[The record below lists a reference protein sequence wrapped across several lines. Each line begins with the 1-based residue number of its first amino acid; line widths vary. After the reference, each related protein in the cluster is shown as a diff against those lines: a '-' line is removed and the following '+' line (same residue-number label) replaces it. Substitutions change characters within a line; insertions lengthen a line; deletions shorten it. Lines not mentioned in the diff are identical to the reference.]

1 MSRTHSIIRRMS
13 AEEIRQRI
21 EKEAKRRLEEHLDQ
35 LRLEFER
42 MRLES
47 HRKWEEFLMRLDFP
61 LPVLVPEGSIPE
73 SEPEPVAAPAAASGG
88 TASLRD
94 EVRAIDAAENQV
106 DALKAFLAAC
116 VTRSDRAILL

>member
-1 MSRTHSIIRRMS
+1 MS
-13 AEEIRQRI
+13 AEEIRQKI

-61 LPVLVPEGSIPE
+61 LPELVPAGVIPE
-73 SEPEPVAAPAAASGG
+73 PAPPAPPEAADLGEM
-88 TASLRD
+88 R
-94 EVRAIDAAENQV
+94 EIMRAIDAASNQV
-106 DALKAFLAAC
+106 DALKAFLAGC
-116 VTRSDRAILL
+116 RRRGTP